1 VRVTNNH
8 NLASPIVAAL
18 SRDDY
23 TRGKSHRSVTQLIDS
38 PRIRILREKHWDS
51 LEEDVSEKLWSVLGT
66 AVHKVFEDYSGD
78 DVISEE
84 RLFVDVDGW
93 TISGAID
100 LQDDEGPIDYKCTS
114 VWAVIHSKVEWE
126 LQLNAYAWLMR
137 HAKQRHSKRLRI
149 IAVMRDWNRRMADN
163 SSDYPQAP
171 IATIDVPLWSERDQN
186 DYMAERISLHQEAE
200 FANIVGDRLPDCTD
214 NERWAKDPKFA
225 VKKGTNKRALRV
237 FDSSDEAEA
246 YIKTNNL
253 DNKHH
258 IEHRPGEYTRCASNW
273 CRVAE
278 FCDQWNEQE

>member
-1 VRVTNNH
+1 
-8 NLASPIVAAL
+8 
-18 SRDDY
+18 
-23 TRGKSHRSVTQLIDS
+23 
-38 PRIRILREKHWDS
+38 
-51 LEEDVSEKLWSVLGT
+51 
-66 AVHKVFEDYSGD
+66 
-78 DVISEE
+78 
-84 RLFVDVDGW
+84 
-93 TISGAID
+93 
-100 LQDDEGPIDYKCTS
+100 
-114 VWAVIHSKVEWE
+114 
-126 LQLNAYAWLMR
+126 
-137 HAKQRHSKRLRI
+137 
-149 IAVMRDWNRRMADN
+149 MADN

-253 DNKHH
+253 DSKHH